1 MNLTYVLG
9 RRQCTSDELILDL
22 DFKGA
27 YSTALACIPAID
39 WEHLASL
46 NAQRDQLFPKMIE
59 IVDRHQDVEKLGYVP
74 PIMGSIAF
82 AFPSDC
88 RHPCLPVRYT
98 TDLLF
103 YPLRGSTCVT
113 GIEMVQA
120 RTMGARV
127 DLYDV
132 RAFPMQY
139 VPGTGQPLLAF
150 VDYISTVNQL
160 RAESDNDTLL
170 NMLFK
175 EMANSLYGKLG
186 QGINEKRKTN
196 FFDIDATGKP
206 TKKSLPPSP
215 VTCPYYA
222 ALCTG
227 IVRAALSAIVAG
239 LDALPDFEVLSATTD
254 GCMVK
259 APRRF
264 DPGTLAQ
271 KHGVLVAEYLEPLKL
286 YPELAALEACRL
298 SPR

>member
-46 NAQRDQLFPKMIE
+46 NAQRDQFFPKMIE

-88 RHPCLPVRYT
+88 RHPCLPVRYA

-132 RAFPMQY
+132 
-139 VPGTGQPLLAF
+139 
-150 VDYISTVNQL
+150 
-160 RAESDNDTLL
+160 
-170 NMLFK
+170 
-175 EMANSLYGKLG
+175 
-186 QGINEKRKTN
+186 
-196 FFDIDATGKP
+196 
-206 TKKSLPPSP
+206 
-215 VTCPYYA
+215 
-222 ALCTG
+222 
-227 IVRAALSAIVAG
+227 
-239 LDALPDFEVLSATTD
+239 
-254 GCMVK
+254 
-259 APRRF
+259 
-264 DPGTLAQ
+264 
-271 KHGVLVAEYLEPLKL
+271 
-286 YPELAALEACRL
+286 
-298 SPR
+298 